1 MPIVQNAAV
10 FTACAHQADRPAV
23 LTTANANPD
32 SDAPPPKSDGKTK
45 GRKKSANGSRIDTA
59 FAEGYRAAYT
69 TIYDRNDYAAAI
81 EQLKASRDRWA
92 GHLHRLSSWNG
103 RRPSFPE
110 PHTE

>member
-1 MPIVQNAAV
+1 MIKLTAQLYSPRPTPIA
-10 FTACAHQADRPAV
+10 
-23 LTTANANPD
+23 D